1 MSGLFKN
8 EKFWL
13 VLAGAAGAIIGGK
26 ILKSP
31 KTRELVVNGLAKG
44 MMLRDDAKAELTNM
58 KEEAEDIC
66 YEARQK
72 AKTDKSLCQSDE
84 IKGEADDEV

>member
-8 EKFWL
+8 EKLWL

-31 KTRELVVNGLAKG
+31 KTRELAVNGLAKG
-44 MMLRDDAKAELTNM
+44 MMLRDDAKEELTNI

-66 YEARQK
+66 YEAHQK
-72 AKTDKSLCQSDE
+72 AKNEKGSYNE
-84 IKGEADDEV
+84 IEEESNDEV

>member
-1 MSGLFKN
+1 MTGLFKN

-13 VLAGAAGAIIGGK
+13 VAAGAAGAIIGGK

-31 KTRELVVNGLAKG
+31 KTRELAVKGLAKG
-44 MMLRDDAKAELTNM
+44 MMFQNDAKETFANM

-72 AKTDKSLCQSDE
+72 AEKDKGVCQCNEVKEESN
-84 IKGEADDEV
+84 DEV

>member
-31 KTRELVVNGLAKG
+31 KTRELAVNGLAKG
-44 MMLRDDAKAELTNM
+44 MMLRDDAKAELTSL
-58 KEEAEDIC
+58 KKKLPALISKR
-66 YEARQK
+66 AQK
-72 AKTDKSLCQSDE
+72 TKPPLSGKNL
-84 IKGEADDEV
+84 

>member
-1 MSGLFKN
+1 
-8 EKFWL
+8 
-13 VLAGAAGAIIGGK
+13 
-26 ILKSP
+26 
-31 KTRELVVNGLAKG
+31 
-44 MMLRDDAKAELTNM
+44 M

-72 AKTDKSLCQSDE
+72 AKNDKSLCQSDE